1 MSFFRAGACQFEDVP
16 AFTCPN
22 LRGARA
28 RMALELKQQLKL
40 SQQLLMTPQLQQ
52 AIKLLQ
58 LSRLELVET
67 VQRELLENPF
77 LEEMEESVPVQPEA
91 ETRSPDRDAV
101 YDKDVANS
109 ADWEDY
115 LGELSSSPKLAG
127 GREYE
132 LSEEISSLE
141 ARHAAHPTLAAHL
154 MWQLRLSP
162 LTERQKDIGEC
173 IIGNLDSSGY
183 LRATTE
189 EIAGLAEATPPEVE
203 PVVAAV
209 QRFDPVGVAAR
220 SAQEC
225 LLIQIEM
232 LHYDRDPILVELVK
246 HHLEDLE
253 THRYKPLLRKFRLD
267 MDTLKEYI
275 DIIQSLDPMPGA
287 SFGESEPMYVSP
299 DVYVY
304 PCDGDFI
311 ILLNDDGLPHLQM
324 NNMYDSGEVAM
335 SDKDKEYVNEK
346 LRAASWLI
354 RSLEQR
360 QRTLYKV
367 VESIVKY
374 QRPFFEDGVS
384 KLKPLIL
391 KDIAEDINMHE
402 STVSRIT
409 TNKYVATPHGIFE
422 LKFFFNSALGL
433 DDGSQVGSESVK
445 ALLKKCIGEEDPKD
459 PLSDERLCDLLKEHL
474 GVNIA
479 RRTVAK
485 YRTALNIPSSS
496 RRKSH
501 F

>member
-1 MSFFRAGACQFEDVP
+1 
-16 AFTCPN
+16 
-22 LRGARA
+22 
-28 RMALELKQQLKL
+28 MALELKQQLKL

-58 LSRLELVET
+58 LSRMELVET

-77 LEEMEESVPVQPEA
+77 LEEAEEIVPVTAEPENRP
-91 ETRSPDRDAV
+91 TDGDAV
-101 YDKDVANS
+101 YDKEVSTS

-127 GREYE
+127 AKEYE

-141 ARHAAHPTLAAHL
+141 ARHAAPPTLEAHL
-154 MWQLRLSP
+154 MWQLRLSA
-162 LTERQKDIGEC
+162 LTEEQKEIGELVV
-173 IIGNLDSSGY
+173 GNLDSSGY
-183 LRATTE
+183 LRASAE
-189 EIAGLAEATPPEVE
+189 EIAGMAERTPAEVE
-203 PVVAAV
+203 TVIAAV

-220 SAQEC
+220 TPQEC

-232 LHYDRDPILVELVK
+232 LHYDRDPILVDLVR

-304 PCDGDFI
+304 SCDGDFI
-311 ILLNDDGLPHLQM
+311 ILLNDDGLPNLQM
-324 NNMYDSGEVAM
+324 TTMYGGEAFH
-335 SDKDKEYVNEK
+335 SEKEKEYMNEK
-346 LRAASWLI
+346 LRSASWLI

-367 VESIVKY
+367 VESIVKH
-374 QRPFFEDGVS
+374 QRAFFEEGVS
-384 KLKPLIL
+384 KLHPLIL
-391 KDIAEDINMHE
+391 KDIAEDISMHE

-409 TNKYVATPHGIFE
+409 TNKYVATPHGTFE

-445 ALLKKCIGEEDPKD
+445 ALLKKCIGEEDPKN
-459 PLSDERLCDLLKEHL
+459 PLSDERLCELLKEHL

-485 YRTALNIPSSS
+485 YRTALDIPSSS
-496 RRKSH
+496 RRKTH